1 MSFLNS
7 VLSSIETG
15 DITSTV
21 APPVQNPIPRPPSS
35 ISKAGSTP
43 SSTAQTN
50 SRSSIGQKR
59 KVEEDARMAGRQ
71 PSKVSRSSS
80 PQRSNSKKSTPAPSV
95 VTKSRSASNQAAPN
109 STTKPPSSTSTPK
122 NGGPPPVSPSKPPPK
137 GSYAEIMLRAKALQ
151 EKTPMQLGMIKHHS
165 IAKEKQLQQKR
176 KAMEAKQKVVEEG
189 KNKKTGTN
197 TPAKLPNAPTN
208 EQQPTKLSAARAA
221 LLKSR
226 GESEYKGTARPPSA
240 PSVPEY
246 KGTSGLPSHR
256 ASDHGRVRK
265 KGSRAPLRDEYL
277 ATDEEDEGE
286 FYDDYGEGRG
296 YYSDEST
303 DMEAG
308 LIDVEEEEQRA
319 LRAAKIEDEKER
331 LAEIAAKKE
340 KMERKKRLDAL
351 ANKSRR

>member
-21 APPVQNPIPRPPSS
+21 TPSTQNPISS
-35 ISKAGSTP
+35 SSKT
-43 SSTAQTN
+43 SSTHSATAQSN
-50 SRSSIGQKR
+50 PRSSIGLKR
-59 KVEEDARMAGRQ
+59 RTEDVRPAWK
-71 PSKVSRSSS
+71 PHKISRSSS
-80 PQRSNSKKSTPAPSV
+80 PQRSNSGKSTPAPSV
-95 VTKSRSASNQAAPN
+95 ATKPRSTSKPGEPTLA
-109 STTKPPSSTSTPK
+109 TKPPSTSTPK
-122 NGGPPPVSPSKPPPK
+122 HGGSPLVSPGKPPPK
-137 GSYAEIMLRAKALQ
+137 GSYAEMMLRAKALQ
-151 EKTPMQLGMIKHHS
+151 EKTPLQLGMIKHHS
-165 IAKEKQLQQKR
+165 IAKEKQLLQKR
-176 KAMEAKQKVVEEG
+176 KAMEAKQKVAEEG
-189 KNKKTGTN
+189 KNKKTGT
-197 TPAKLPNAPTN
+197 TTTAKLSNTN
-208 EQQPTKLSAARAA
+208 GQQTTKLSSARAT

-226 GESEYKGTARPPSA
+226 GEAEYKGTARPPST

-246 KGTSGLPSHR
+246 KGTSGLPSRR
-256 ASDHGRVRK
+256 ASSQGRGRK
-265 KGSRAPLRDEYL
+265 KGSHVPRRDEYL

-286 FYDDYGEGRG
+286 FYDDYGEGEG

-319 LRAAKIEDEKER
+319 LRAAKLEDEKER